1 MSTSWDHM
9 LCDIFFVSWSSTQ
22 PCSTL
27 FWRSNAKATFQKT
40 THVWCFVNPST
51 VVYTL
56 FLIQSHL
63 YHHPEWSSGRRIQHH
78 DLILECLVSLRDW
91 DLCTLAMHRSFFEKN
106 ADVLGKHP
114 KKHKWSHARC
124 DSHDAMCYSP
134 IQHAPRQ
141 SNSHDI
147 KIPPARDPIWR
158 DVIKLPWTST
168 LPWFLR
174 VVNLLAFPCCISL
187 LLEWRSSWWWL
198 DLAKI
203 HQSHVLW

>member
-40 THVWCFVNPST
+40 THVWCFANPST
-51 VVYTL
+51 VVYTF

-91 DLCTLAMHRSFFEKN
+91 DLCTLAMHRSFFEKMLKFWEN
-106 ADVLGKHP
+106 IQKNINDRMLGVIHMMPCVTLRFNMLPDNPIPMISK
-114 KKHKWSHARC
+114 
-124 DSHDAMCYSP
+124 SP
-134 IQHAPRQ
+134 QQ
-141 SNSHDI
+141 GTQSEEMSSNSHGLQRSHGFWESSI
-147 KIPPARDPIWR
+147 SWH
-158 DVIKLPWTST
+158 
-168 LPWFLR
+168 FLA
-174 VVNLLAFPCCISL
+174 VFLCC
-187 LLEWRSSWWWL
+187 
-198 DLAKI
+198 
-203 HQSHVLW
+203 